1 MSVEDELIRRYLPSV
16 AQKPLGKIVRR
27 GTAGKARIAKAAF
40 GLAQKKAQTMA
51 FKQRRGVL
59 RSDLWLDEALSFAGE
74 TI

>member
-1 MSVEDELIRRYLPSV
+1 VEDELIRRYLPSI
-16 AQKPLGKIVRR
+16 AQKPFGKIMNSGMR
-27 GTAGKARIAKAAF
+27 AKGKIAKAAF
-40 GLAQKKAQTMA
+40 GLAQKNAQTLA